1 MDKTTPNHIGIIM
14 DGNRRFA
21 KRLMIQPWRGH
32 EWGAEKVR
40 SMMEWI
46 KSSNIKELTLYT
58 LSLDNFN
65 RPKKEFD
72 MLMEIFKKELSNEE
86 FKKDIQ
92 ENNIKINVI
101 GNIKL
106 LPEDIQELL
115 KKTINTTKN
124 NKSFTMNLA
133 IAYSGRQEITDAV
146 KDITEQAIDKK
157 IKIKDINPETIN
169 KKLSITNA
177 PDMIIRTGGEKRMS
191 DFLTWQSVYSEL
203 FFIDTLWPEFTED
216 EFNDCIDEFSKRK
229 RRFGK

>member
-21 KRLMIQPWRGH
+21 KKLMKQPWMGH
-32 EWGAEKVR
+32 EWGAKKVR
-40 SMMEWI
+40 TMMEWI
-46 KSSNIKELTLYT
+46 KKTNIKELTLYS

-72 MLMEIFKKELSNEE
+72 MLMEIFKKELSDEE
-86 FKKDIQ
+86 FKKGIQ
-92 ENNIKINVI
+92 ENDIKINVI
-101 GNIKL
+101 GNIEL
-106 LPEDIQELL
+106 LPEDLQKLL
-115 KKTINTTKN
+115 KETINATKH
-124 NKSFTMNLA
+124 NKKYTMNLA

-146 KDITEQAIDKK
+146 KDIAELAINKE
-157 IKIKDINPETIN
+157 IKIEDINQKTI
-169 KKLSITNA
+169 KEKLSLNNA

-191 DFLTWQSVYSEL
+191 DFLTWQSAYSEL
-203 FFIDTLWPEFTED
+203 FFIDTLWPDFTED

>member
-46 KSSNIKELTLYT
+46 KNSNIKELTLYT